1 MFSIY
6 ERITAIFDDHI
17 SEIEFP
23 YAEDIEDFDDYIVI
37 TSTIAIP
44 NMKRGW
50 TGDII
55 FRLSGVNAT
64 DGSPADDTYVAMK
77 EVLCSN
83 CKFEKGNVRP
93 IEWQYKFLKY

>member
-1 MFSIY
+1 MFNIY
-6 ERITAIFDDHI
+6 ERVTAIFDNHI
-17 SEIEFP
+17 DEIEFP
-23 YAEDIEDFDDYIVI
+23 YAENISDFDDYIVI

-55 FRLSGVNAT
+55 FRLSGCNIE
-64 DGSPADDTYVAMK
+64 DGSSADDTYVTM
-77 EVLCSN
+77 EDVLCSN
-83 CKFEKGNVRP
+83 CKFETKSDRA